1 MTSLEPLKSPA
12 LVAEAEAARAEA
24 RTLAQIEGLPD
35 DIGLLS
41 DILGLVQTRLVNLE
55 ERRLE
60 IAKPLTEA
68 KNRVD
73 AHFRELRAP
82 YEAAKEALKLRL
94 ERIENARRLANAEAL
109 KLAAQASAE
118 GDAIAAQ
125 IALDAVA
132 SPVAPAGGF
141 RYVWEWELTDLSKVP
156 LEFLALNAATMKLYT
171 SQHKNSEEIPPVP
184 GVTFRKVAK
193 AVARQG

>member
-1 MTSLEPLKSPA
+1 MTSLEPLAHPA
-12 LVAEAEAARAEA
+12 LLAEAEAARAEA
-24 RTLAQIEGLPD
+24 RTLAQIESLPD

-68 KNRVD
+68 KTKVD

-82 YEAAKEALKLRL
+82 YEAAKDALKARL
-94 ERIENARRLANAEAL
+94 ERIENERRLANAAAL

-118 GDAIAAQ
+118 GDAVAAQ
-125 IALDAVA
+125 IALDAVGGRTEA
-132 SPVAPAGGF
+132 NVGF

-156 LEFLALNAATMKLYT
+156 LEFLALNAATLKLYVT
-171 SQHKNSEEIPPVP
+171 RYKNSEEIPSIP
-184 GVTFRKVAK
+184 GIEFRKVAK